1 MIRPVTFK
9 PRRWLGNG
17 HLQTIV
23 GNFLPRVDRL
33 PPPTSE
39 LVAVPLPP
47 EMRALPEA
55 VALDRVMPSRVL
67 VHCHWQAAGR
77 VREPVA
83 GSGESP
89 NPAAPTVVLVHGLEG
104 SSHSQYIVGNANKLW
119 AAGCN
124 VLRMNMRNCGSTDA
138 LSPSLYHSG
147 LSTDV
152 MAVLAWAIGRG
163 CTRVVLAGYSMGGN
177 LVLKAAG
184 ELGADAPPEL
194 TGVVAVS
201 PPVDLRE
208 SADAL
213 HAWQN
218 RVYERRFLRNLSA
231 RYLRKTKLF
240 PAVFAPEPLAR
251 VRSIR
256 DFDEY
261 VMAPHCGFA
270 GADDYYARAGA
281 SRVVSRIAVP
291 TLVLH
296 ACDDPFIRLTPK
308 TRAQLSEHPEIT
320 LLEPAHGGHCAFLEQ
335 PEPGYDG
342 YWAERAIREFVQA
355 RAGFGL
361 EDRAQPARLDPSTV
375 PIEPHSPKLSE
386 GEPVRE
392 AAAC

>member
-1 MIRPVTFK
+1 MIRPATFK
-9 PRRWLGNG
+9 PRRWLRNG
-17 HLQTIV
+17 HLQTIA

-33 PPPTSE
+33 PAPTSE

-67 VHCHWQAAGR
+67 LHCHWQPRAAEASAPGQQ
-77 VREPVA
+77 
-83 GSGESP
+83 
-89 NPAAPTVVLVHGLEG
+89 AASERFNQDAMTVLLVHGLEG
-104 SSHSQYIVGNANKLW
+104 SSHSQYVVGNANKLW

-124 VLRMNMRNCGSTDA
+124 VLRMNMRNCGATDA

-152 MAVLAWAIGRG
+152 LAVLDWAIARG
-163 CTRVVLAGYSMGGN
+163 CGRVVLAGYSMGGN

-184 ELGADAPPEL
+184 ELCAGMRPEFGAEAPREL
-194 TGVVAVS
+194 AGVVAVS
-201 PPVDLRE
+201 PPIDLRE

-213 HAWQN
+213 HAMQN
-218 RVYERRFLRNLSA
+218 RMYERRFLRNLSA
-231 RYLRKTKLF
+231 RYLRKTRLF
-240 PAVFAPEPLAR
+240 PAVFDRAPLEK

-281 SRVVSRIAVP
+281 SRVVSRITVP

-296 ACDDPFIRLTPK
+296 ACDDPFIRLTAA
-308 TRAQLSEHPEIT
+308 TREQLAANPHIT
-320 LLEPAHGGHCAFLEQ
+320 LLEPEHGGHCAFLE
-335 PEPGYDG
+335 EPRDGYDG
-342 YWAERAIREFVQA
+342 YWAE
-355 RAGFGL
+355 
-361 EDRAQPARLDPSTV
+361 ARLLEV
-375 PIEPHSPKLSE
+375 VSE
-386 GEPVRE
+386 LAKAPRPFAGACGQSVSQTTT
-392 AAAC
+392 AAAPEVTAC